1 MKKDIQCAVLEKI
14 KKPLK
19 IKNLNFRNLKYG
31 QVLVKIIFSGICK
44 TQLLEIAGAR
54 GKDRWLPHALGHEG
68 SGIVEAVG
76 KGVTKV
82 KRGDE
87 VILTWIKSLGID
99 SESPKFYSENK
110 IINAGKIT
118 TFSNYSVI
126 SENRIVKKPKNM
138 PMDIAALFGC
148 AIPTGMGMILN
159 NQVHDKKNVYA
170 VVGVGGVGFFS
181 ILALKALGF
190 KKIIAID
197 NSNDKNRILKKMKIK
212 HVLNN
217 KKKDFNERI
226 NAISKNGVDVCYE
239 ATGTIQGIE
248 LGFSILNK
256 KKGKLIFA
264 SHPISGKKIKLDPHE
279 LISGKTIAGTWGGNT
294 NPDRDIK
301 KYFKILDKSKI
312 NLKNFVK
319 IYSFKDI
326 NQALIKAKEN
336 NSFRTII
343 KMSHLN

>member
-1 MKKDIQCAVLEKI
+1 
-14 KKPLK
+14 
-19 IKNLNFRNLKYG
+19 
-31 QVLVKIIFSGICK
+31 
-44 TQLLEIAGAR
+44 
-54 GKDRWLPHALGHEG
+54 
-68 SGIVEAVG
+68 
-76 KGVTKV
+76 
-82 KRGDE
+82 
-87 VILTWIKSLGID
+87 
-99 SESPKFYSENK
+99 
-110 IINAGKIT
+110 
-118 TFSNYSVI
+118 
-126 SENRIVKKPKNM
+126 
-138 PMDIAALFGC
+138 
-148 AIPTGMGMILN
+148 
-159 NQVHDKKNVYA
+159 
-170 VVGVGGVGFFS
+170 VGGVGFFS
-181 ILALKALGF
+181 ILALKAMGF

-294 NPDRDIK
+294 NPDIDIK

-319 IYSFKDI
+319 IYSFKNI
-326 NQALIKAKEN
+326 NKALIKAKEN
-336 NSFRTII
+336 NIFRTII